1 FGYNVFI
8 GLKKETRVED
18 VFSLY
23 RLVETAEGY
32 DVQPQGL
39 AGTFLAIDSFVQD
52 FRELYAYYKN
62 TRLLQLMVR
71 DGKVLASFQ
80 IGERLDDIRVFRW
93 SISPD
98 GKDIR
103 YIDNRGERD
112 IALPGPYDFEWRKAT
127 REMVV
132 HGRHPHLN
140 VLDTV

>member
-1 FGYNVFI
+1 HNCVARDIVQVGELLLFGYNVFI

-32 DVQPQGL
+32 DVQPEGL

-112 IALPGPYDFEWRKAT
+112 IALPG
-127 REMVV
+127 
-132 HGRHPHLN
+132 
-140 VLDTV
+140 